1 MKTMSPEDAA
11 RCCTLGLLLELATS
25 PKPGLVDRLSNPDV
39 YACFTASAV
48 ALYPCFLKAAQG
60 TSVGDA
66 VLCSTREM
74 MSWQKGGNTHLG
86 SLLLLTPIAK
96 AAVEAGKIERLRGS
110 LEKTLKQMD
119 YRDLHKIL
127 KAIKMVGPGGLG
139 KVAYLDVNNAK
150 TYNLVKQRKTS
161 VIEAFNPYAQW
172 EVVAHEYCTNYQAS
186 IMHGYMFLRK
196 RIEQEDW
203 NTAGINTFLNILQH
217 LPDSHVSRRQG
228 RHAAKI
234 LSRMAKQVL
243 DAGGVGTEEGGRRY
257 TQFIKHVK
265 RAGMKPA
272 AAADVLAVSYTLL
285 LLSGWR
291 P

>member
-1 MKTMSPEDAA
+1 MSPEDAA

-96 AAVEAGKIERLRGS
+96 AAVEAGKIERLSRS

-161 VIEAFNPYAQW
+161 VIEAFKPYAQW
-172 EVVAHEYCTNYQAS
+172 EVVAHEYSTNYQAS

>member
-1 MKTMSPEDAA
+1 MSPEDAA

-25 PKPGLVDRLSNPDV
+25 PKPGLVDRLSNPDD
-39 YACFTASAV
+39 YAYFTASAV
-48 ALYPCFLKAAQG
+48 ALYPCFLKAARG
-60 TSVGDA
+60 TPVGDA
-66 VLCSTREM
+66 VICSTREM
-74 MSWQKGGNTHLG
+74 MSWQRGGNTHLG
-86 SLLLLTPIAK
+86 SLLLLTPLAK
-96 AAVEAGKIERLRGS
+96 AAVEAGKIEGLHRS

-127 KAIKMVGPGGLG
+127 KAIRIVGPGGLG
-139 KVAYLDVNNAK
+139 KVAYLDVNSAR
-150 TYNLVKQRKTS
+150 TYNLVKHRKLS
-161 VIEAFNPYAQW
+161 VVEAFKPYARW

-186 IMHGYMFLRK
+186 MMHGYRFLRK
-196 RIEQEDW
+196 RIFQEDW

-234 LSRMAKQVL
+234 LSRLAKQVL
-243 DAGGVGTEEGGRRY
+243 DAGGVGTAEGSRRY
-257 TQFIKHVK
+257 TQLIKIVK

-272 AAADVLAVSYTLL
+272 ATADLLAVAYTLL